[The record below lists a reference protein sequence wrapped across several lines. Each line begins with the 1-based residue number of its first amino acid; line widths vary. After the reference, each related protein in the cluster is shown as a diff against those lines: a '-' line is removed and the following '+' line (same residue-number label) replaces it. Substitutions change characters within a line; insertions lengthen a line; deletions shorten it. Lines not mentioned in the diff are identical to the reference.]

1 MKFRKSL
8 LTLFTCLFCFSFLQA
23 HQSDIVATTTEDQ
36 KPATIKVLLHKDS
49 TGALLEA
56 RGSFEVI
63 NPENGK
69 RLSSGRK
76 GKRFYLYPHKEGIKW
91 GEDFLGIYQLQ
102 IVPTSPETTLL
113 VNGVQY
119 SGALEIYHVEEKLNI
134 INEVNVEN
142 YLKSIL
148 PQRFQGNYP
157 DSVMDAVA
165 IIARTDAYYSA
176 LFNHEAFWHVD
187 AAEVRYEGIGLTCQN
202 LAIERSIDNT
212 RHLVMT
218 FEDQPFPSS
227 WTENCGGKTAPYQTI
242 FRKNTPTPQGVDSVF
257 AAKERKDTHWSFTM
271 NTQDLAKVAKINRI
285 TGIDL
290 FVDHFSSKVYAVR
303 IHDGVHTE
311 DIDFLVLQKHIGESK
326 LKSNDFTVSI
336 KGNIASFEGYG
347 VGTGTGLCLYSAS
360 QMAERGD
367 DTPHMLAEFFPY
379 THIEKMRAYP
389 EAIISANKGSF
400 VSPKHKKATQKKH
413 RILH

>member
-1 MKFRKSL
+1 M
-8 LTLFTCLFCFSFLQA
+8 
-23 HQSDIVATTTEDQ
+23 
-36 KPATIKVLLHKDS
+36 
-49 TGALLEA
+49 
-56 RGSFEVI
+56 
-63 NPENGK
+63 ENGFIST
-69 RLSSGRK
+69 R
-76 GKRFYLYPHKEGIKW
+76 IKKASN
-91 GEDFLGIYQLQ
+91 GEKIFL
-102 IVPTSPETTLL
+102 VFFSTTLL

-134 INEVNVEN
+134 INEVNVEG

-148 PQRFQGNYP
+148 PHRFQGNYP
-157 DSVMDAVA
+157 ESVVDAVA

-187 AAEVRYEGIGLTCQN
+187 AKEVCYEGIGLTCQA
-202 LAIERSIDNT
+202 LDIERSVDNT

-242 FRKNTPTPQGVDSVF
+242 FRKNTPTPQGVDSIF
-257 AAKERKDTHWSFTM
+257 AAKERKDTRWSFTM

-290 FVDHFSSKVYAVR
+290 FVDHFSGKVYAVR

-311 DIDFLVLQKHIGESK
+311 DIDFLTLQKHIGESK
-326 LKSNDFTVSI
+326 LKSNDFAVNI
-336 KGNIASFEGYG
+336 KGNVASFEGYG
-347 VGTGTGLCLYSAS
+347 AGTGTGLCLYSAS

-389 EAIISANKGSF
+389 EAIVSANKGSF